1 MRLIDA
7 DQFGVISL
15 KGKSEEFI
23 DGVKFILEKIDQA
36 PTITIP
42 VAELDTTTEFAEWID
57 RSDGGRIRYPFWERY
72 ECSKCGA
79 RSDNTNF
86 CPNCGAD
93 MREGEKE

>member
-7 DQFGVISL
+7 DPFGVIFL
-15 KGKSEEFI
+15 QGKSEEFI
-23 DGVKFILEKIDQA
+23 EGVKFMLEKIDEA

-42 VAELDTTTEFAEWID
+42 VSELDTTEDFGEWID
-57 RSDGGRIRYPFWERY
+57 RNGNSVFPFWERY

-79 RSDNTNF
+79 KSENTNF

-93 MREGEKE
+93 MREEGEQE